1 MTDYEHESWLALYRA
16 ALVELEHAKM
26 SGRIEAARTAISA
39 RLEKLRS
46 IPGLHTE
53 ERQAID
59 DARRM
64 LQVLE
69 EEEHRYNREQ
79 QRRIL
84 EEAEQKLRS
93 IAPGIQKR
101 FNNKAKE

>member
-1 MTDYEHESWLALYRA
+1 MTDYEHESWLALYQA

-26 SGRIEAARTAISA
+26 SGRIKATRTAISA
-39 RLEKLRS
+39 RLEKLSS

-53 ERQAID
+53 ERQAIED
-59 DARRM
+59 CQRM
-64 LQVLE
+64 LQLLE
-69 EEEHRYNREQ
+69 GEEHRYNDEQ
-79 QRRIL
+79 KRRAL

-101 FNNKAKE
+101 FNDKAQG

>member
-26 SGRIEAARTAISA
+26 SGRIEAARTAVSA

-59 DARRM
+59 DTRRM

-79 QRRIL
+79 KRRIL

-93 IAPGIQKR
+93 IAPNIQKR
-101 FNNKAKE
+101 FNNKAQE

>member
-1 MTDYEHESWLALYRA
+1 MTGYEHENWLALYQA

-26 SGRIEAARTAISA
+26 SGRIDAARTAITA
-39 RLEKLRS
+39 RLEQLRS
-46 IPGLHTE
+46 IPELRIE

-59 DARRM
+59 DARTM
-64 LQVLE
+64 LQMLE
-69 EEEHRYNREQ
+69 EEEHRYNQEQ
-79 QRRIL
+79 KMRAL

-101 FNNKAKE
+101 LNDKTQE